1 MSRESSIPGLA
12 DVMKKGS
19 GTQLIVGIIILIIGI
34 GTGLS
39 LKNVLIMYLANCRW
53 HCCNYFFISNYHQ
66 AV

>member
-1 MSRESSIPGLA
+1 MSRESSIPGIT

-39 LKNVLIMYLANCRW
+39 LKNV
-53 HCCNYFFISNYHQ
+53 F
-66 AV
+66 